1 MFLPTDLVLMP
12 PQTPSDTI
20 QTSTRHPQT
29 PSRHHPDTLRHHPDT
44 PKHRRFYATEGTGR
58 KGNIRVWPISNFAN
72 WFGIATSWDLLSPQT
87 HSRHQADTPRHNPD
101 TPSYRSFC
109 KKGHWKKRQYL
120 SFMTFYKILHM
131 DLVLIHPRH
140 PETPSSLVSGWC
152 LECAWGGLRM
162 YQYQIHWPIK
172 NI

>member
-1 MFLPTDLVLMP
+1 MCTKIFRINSSPDTLRPHPD
-12 PQTPSDTI
+12 TPRHNSDTPRHRHLYAI
-20 QTSTRHPQT
+20 QGTGRKSNIRVSWPNIFVCQLIWYWCLPRHHQT

-120 SFMTFYKILHM
+120 SFMTFYNML
-131 DLVLIHPRH
+131 
-140 PETPSSLVSGWC
+140 
-152 LECAWGGLRM
+152 
-162 YQYQIHWPIK
+162 
-172 NI
+172 